1 METLASPAAISGGSS
16 LEISPIRVNIREGR
30 SFIGRQNS
38 LLLLGKGNWNWSQ
51 DWPIYIL
58 SEIFVG
64 EGFFFEIGG
73 DKRGGKAADCAAR
86 TRKPAQREI
95 KSAADRFST
104 FREAG
109 FFSKKYQS
117 SAQGDTRAC
126 M

>member
-16 LEISPIRVNIREGR
+16 LEISPIRVDIREGR

-38 LLLLGKGNWNWSQ
+38 LLLLGKGNWNWSR

-73 DKRGGKAADCAAR
+73 DKRRRLCGAN
-86 TRKPAQREI
+86 T
-95 KSAADRFST
+95 
-104 FREAG
+104 EAG
-109 FFSKKYQS
+109 TK
-117 SAQGDTRAC
+117 GD
-126 M
+126 